1 MTVNKELDSIIMKTR
16 PNFTYKE
23 FIKKISHVNLS
34 QKNDPQAKSPK
45 ALKSHNK
52 IGATF
57 FVINNDKGFEK
68 RSVNREGSR
77 SKSPTPKDS
86 PRKVQMKENTM

>member
-1 MTVNKELDSIIMKTR
+1 M
-16 PNFTYKE
+16 
-23 FIKKISHVNLS
+23 NLS

-52 IGATF
+52 NAPTF
-57 FVINNDKGFEK
+57 SGMNNDRGFEK

-77 SKSPTPKDS
+77 SNSPTPKHS
-86 PRKVQMKENTM
+86 PRKVQLKENRINAVGNKN